1 MFSSEGSELTI
12 RHQNLNGATTDE
24 EAERNVERF
33 LAAHIIPV
41 SQPRALRYQADRQDF
56 NQPKTN
62 GAVKNLLGS
71 EVEIVEGKTEGTYIV
86 KPGDIEVVE
95 LSQVSAS
102 MTLHRTVLTIQAN
115 NGRILYLNGVLP
127 FRE

>member
-1 MFSSEGSELTI
+1 
-12 RHQNLNGATTDE
+12 LNGATTDE

-41 SQPRALRYQADRQDF
+41 SQFRALRYQADRQDF

-71 EVEIVEGKTEGTYIV
+71 EVEIVEGKIEGTYIV

-95 LSQVSAS
+95 LSQVSTCTRS
-102 MTLHRTVLTIQAN
+102 QCFVLTAQAN